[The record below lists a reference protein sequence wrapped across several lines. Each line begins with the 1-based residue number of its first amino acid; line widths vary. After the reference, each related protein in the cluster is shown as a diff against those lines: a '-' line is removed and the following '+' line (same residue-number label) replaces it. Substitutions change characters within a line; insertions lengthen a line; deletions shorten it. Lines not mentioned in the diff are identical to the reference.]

1 MMRFRNGI
9 RMAALAVVS
18 TALILSGCTGSKTAS
33 TPQPAPQPAQ
43 QQAPQPAA
51 KQLTVAIVPKLVHPF
66 FEDTRKGGDSK
77 SKELGVKFEWVA
89 PPSGDPAIQVRM
101 IEDLVS
107 KKVDAIAISPNEPK
121 SVEPVIADA
130 IAKGIKVIT
139 FDADS
144 PGSKRLMYIGTDNKA
159 AGVQMGETLAKLVG
173 GKGEVAIIT
182 GGLGALN
189 LNQRIEGVKEALK
202 KYPDIKLV
210 DTQGTDDDL
219 AKGLSVA
226 ESMLRS
232 RPNLVGVFGVSAT
245 GGPSVAKALAEPE
258 FGARKGKLFVVAFDD
273 LQETVKGIEDGFIQ
287 ATMVQKPVQMGSLSV
302 QWMKDIAEGKAQP
315 KDIDTGVTVVTKA
328 NLKSYS
334 K

>member
-1 MMRFRNGI
+1 MRRFRSFLCVGTVLLLI
-9 RMAALAVVS
+9 AAALL
-18 TALILSGCTGSKTAS
+18 TGCAKTA
-33 TPQPAPQPAQ
+33 TKQPEPTTGTNTATSP
-43 QQAPQPAA
+43 
-51 KQLTVAIVPKLVHPF
+51 KQITVALVPKLVHPF
-66 FEDTRKGGDSK
+66 FEDCRIGGDK
-77 SKELGVKFEWVA
+77 KAKELGVKFEWVA
-89 PPSGDPAIQVRM
+89 PPSGDPAVQVRM
-101 IEDLVS
+101 IEDLVA

-144 PGSKRLMYIGTDNKA
+144 PDSKRIMYIGTDNKA
-159 AGVQMGETLAKLVG
+159 AGVQMGETMAKLVG

-202 KYPDIKLV
+202 KYPDMKLV

-226 ESMLRS
+226 EAMLRA
-232 RPNLVGVFGVSAT
+232 RPNLVGIFGISAT
-245 GGPSVAKALAEPE
+245 GGPSAAKALAESE
-258 FGARKGKLFVVAFDD
+258 FAARRGKLMVVSFDD
-273 LQETVKGIEDGFIQ
+273 LQETVKGIEEGYIQ
-287 ATMVQKPVQMGSLSV
+287 ATMVQKPVQMGSLAV
-302 QWMKDIAEGKAQP
+302 QWMKDLVEGKAQP
-315 KDIDTGVTVVTKA
+315 KNIDTGVTVVTKE
-328 NLKSYS
+328 NLKTYT

>member
-1 MMRFRNGI
+1 MNRFRFLLCSGTV
-9 RMAALAVVS
+9 LL
-18 TALILSGCTGSKTAS
+18 LIVGLLLTGCSKPTKQPEGTSGG
-33 TPQPAPQPAQ
+33 
-43 QQAPQPAA
+43 
-51 KQLTVAIVPKLVHPF
+51 KQITVALVPKLVHPF
-66 FEDTRKGGDSK
+66 FEDCRIGGDAK
-77 SKELGVKFEWVA
+77 AKELGVKFEWVA

-101 IEDLVS
+101 IEDLVA

-144 PGSKRLMYIGTDNKA
+144 PDSKRIMYIGTDNKQ
-159 AGVQMGETLAKLVG
+159 AGVLMGETMAKLVG

-226 ESMLRS
+226 EAMIRS
-232 RPNLVGVFGVSAT
+232 RPNLVGIFGVSAT
-245 GGPSVAKALAEPE
+245 GGPSAAKALAQSE
-258 FGARKGKLFVVAFDD
+258 FASRKGKLMVVSFDD
-273 LQETVKGIEDGFIQ
+273 LQETIKGIEDGYIQ

-302 QWMKDIAEGKAQP
+302 QWLKDLVEGKAQP
-315 KDIDTGVTVVTKA
+315 KTIDTGVTVVTKE
-328 NLKSYS
+328 NLKTYT